1 MKVFTK
7 RKRSSSL
14 ALAVALATGSAVVA
28 TAAFPSEAHAQR
40 KKKDKKK
47 EEDNGGGYSKEF
59 IAAFQPLNEAIQAEG
74 ADLSSYKPQVVALAS
89 VANSADEKNAT
100 GGLMFNTGIKLE
112 DREMQLR
119 GMELMLESGKT
130 PAEQAGRYNFI
141 AYQLA
146 NALKQHA
153 KARTYLQNTINLNF
167 TTPEVSAAD
176 LQIAMAENFFAAE
189 QYADGLDFLHRA
201 IKAEKARGGTVE
213 EQWYRR
219 GLTVA
224 YNNKVVPQ
232 VYDYVSMWISDYP
245 STANWRDAVNLTRNL
260 NNFDPQQTLD
270 LLRLA
275 RTVKSLDN
283 KQDYILYV
291 ETADARRL
299 PKEVK
304 DLIEEAYAAEAVSRD
319 DIFVADALT
328 TATGRVATD
337 RADLP
342 KLEADASRS
351 NAQLRTVMAAAGAF
365 LSYGEDAKAVKFY
378 EKALTLP
385 GVDRGEALTR
395 LGMAQIGL
403 GDYAGALETLAK
415 VEGPRGP
422 IAKLW
427 IAYAAQQG
435 GSTGNAAN
443 TTE

>member
-1 MKVFTK
+1 MKVFTT

-14 ALAVALATGSAVVA
+14 ALAIALATGSAVVA

-40 KKKDKKK
+40 KKKDKK
-47 EEDNGGGYSKEF
+47 EEDAGGGYSKEF
-59 IAAFQPLNEAIQAEG
+59 IAAFQPVNEAIQAEG
-74 ADLSSYKPQVVALAS
+74 ADLAGYKPQIMALVS
-89 VANSADEKNAT
+89 LANTADEKNAT
-100 GGLMFNTGIKLE
+100 GGLVFNTGIKLN
-112 DREMQLR
+112 DREMQLQ
-119 GMELMLESGKT
+119 GMELMLASGLA
-130 PAEQAGRYNFI
+130 PIEQAGRYNFI

-146 NALKQHA
+146 NAMSQHA
-153 KARTYLQNTINLNF
+153 KARTYLQNAINLNF
-167 TTPEVSAAD
+167 TTPEVSASD
-176 LQIAMAENFFAAE
+176 LQIAMAENYFADK
-189 QYADGLDFLHRA
+189 QYAQGLDYLHRA
-201 IKAEKARGGTVE
+201 IKAVKAQGGTID

-224 YNNKVVPQ
+224 YNNKVIPQ

-245 STANWRDAVNLTRNL
+245 SKTNWRDAVNLTRNL

-275 RTVKSLDN
+275 RTVKSLED

-319 DIFVADALT
+319 DIFVADALS

-342 KLEADASRS
+342 ALEADANRA
-351 NAQLRTVMAAAGAF
+351 NAPLRTVMAAAGAF
-365 LSYGEDAKAVKFY
+365 LSYGQNAKAAKFY

-395 LGMAQIGL
+395 LGMAQVGL
-403 GDYAGALETLAK
+403 GDYAAALETLAK
-415 VEGPRGP
+415 VDGPRAP

-435 GSTGNAAN
+435 GSASSATSP
-443 TTE
+443 TE

>member
-1 MKVFTK
+1 MKVFTM
-7 RKRSSSL
+7 RKRSSNL
-14 ALAVALATGSAVVA
+14 ALAIALATGSAVVA

-40 KKKDKKK
+40 KKKDKK
-47 EEDNGGGYSKEF
+47 EEDSDGGYSKEF
-59 IAAFQPLNEAIQAEG
+59 VAAFQPLNEAVQTEG
-74 ADLSSYKPQVVALAS
+74 VDLAGYKPQIMALAS
-89 VANSADEKNAT
+89 LANSADEKSAT

-112 DREMQLR
+112 NREMQLQ
-119 GMELMLESGKT
+119 GMELMLESGKAA
-130 PAEQAGRYNFI
+130 PDQVGRYNFI

-146 NALKQHA
+146 NALKQHE
-153 KARTYLQNTINLNF
+153 KARTYLQNAINLNF
-167 TTPEVSAAD
+167 TTPQVSAAD
-176 LQIAMAENFFAAE
+176 LQIAMAENFFAADKHAE
-189 QYADGLDFLHRA
+189 GLDYLHRA

-219 GLTVA
+219 GLTIA
-224 YNNKVVPQ
+224 YNNQVVPQ
-232 VYDYVSMWISDYP
+232 VYDYVTMWIGDYP
-245 STANWRDAVNLTRNL
+245 STTNWRDAVNLTRNL

-304 DLIEEAYAAEAVSRD
+304 ELIEEAYAAEAVSRD
-319 DIFVADALT
+319 DIYVADALA
-328 TATGRVATD
+328 TATGRVSTD

-342 KLEADASRS
+342 ALEKDANRP
-351 NAQLRTVMAAAGAF
+351 NAPLRTVTAAAGAF
-365 LSYGEDAKAVKFY
+365 LSYGDNAKAVKFY
-378 EKALTLP
+378 QKALTLP

-403 GDYAGALETLAK
+403 GDYTSALETLAK
-415 VEGPRGP
+415 VDGPRGP

-427 IAYAAQQG
+427 LAYAAEQN
-435 GSTGNAAN
+435 SSVNSAASP
-443 TTE
+443 TE

>member
-1 MKVFTK
+1 MKVFTM

-14 ALAVALATGSAVVA
+14 ALAIALATGSAVVA

-40 KKKDKKK
+40 KKKEKQ
-47 EEDNGGGYSKEF
+47 EDEGGGYSKEF
-59 IAAFQPLNEAIQAEG
+59 IAAYQPLNEAMQAEG
-74 ADLSSYKPQVVALAS
+74 TDLAAYKPQIMALGS

-100 GGLMFNTGIKLE
+100 GGMMFNAGIKLN
-112 DREMQLR
+112 DREMQFA
-119 GMELMLESGKT
+119 GMELMLESGKA
-130 PAEQAGRYNFI
+130 PVDQVARFNFI

-146 NALKQHA
+146 NALGQHD
-153 KARTYLQNTINLNF
+153 KARTYLQNAIDLNF
-167 TTPEVSAAD
+167 STEEISAAD
-176 LQIAMAENFFAAE
+176 LQIAMAESFFAANKHAE
-189 QYADGLDFLHRA
+189 GLDYLHRA
-201 IKAEKARGGTVE
+201 IKAKKARGGTVD

-232 VYDYVSMWISDYP
+232 VYDFVTLWIGDYQ
-245 STANWRDAVNLTRNL
+245 STANWRDAINLTRNL

-275 RTVKSLDN
+275 RTVKSLED

-304 DLIEEAYAAEAVSRD
+304 DVIEEAYAIDAVSRD
-319 DIFVADALT
+319 DIFVADALS

-337 RADLP
+337 RAELP
-342 KLEADASRS
+342 ALENDANRP
-351 NAQLRTVMAAAGAF
+351 NAPLRTVAAAAGAF
-365 LSYGEDAKAVKFY
+365 LSYGDYAKAAKFY
-378 EKALTLP
+378 QKALDLP
-385 GVDRGEALTR
+385 GVDRNEALTR
-395 LGMAQIGL
+395 LGMAQVGL
-403 GDYAGALETLAK
+403 GDYAAALETLAK

-435 GSTGNAAN
+435 GAAA
-443 TTE
+443 TSQ